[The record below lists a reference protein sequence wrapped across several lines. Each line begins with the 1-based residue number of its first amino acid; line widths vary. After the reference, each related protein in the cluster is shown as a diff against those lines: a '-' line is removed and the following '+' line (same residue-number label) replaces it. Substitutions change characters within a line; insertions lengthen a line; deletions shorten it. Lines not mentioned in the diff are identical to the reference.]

1 MNTYKQIEAAILSAQ
16 NIVIT
21 AHKSA
26 DGDSVGSS
34 LGLLYF
40 IEKLGKKAV
49 VCHPDRAPEFLNFL
63 DLSSIVLMSDEP
75 QKVTEA
81 FQQADLIFCLD

>member
-1 MNTYKQIEAAILSAQ
+1 MNIYKQIEAEIMSAS

-40 IEKLGKKAV
+40 IEKLGKRPLFATRIE
-49 VCHPDRAPEFLNFL
+49 H
-63 DLSSIVLMSDEP
+63 
-75 QKVTEA
+75 
-81 FQQADLIFCLD
+81 LIS